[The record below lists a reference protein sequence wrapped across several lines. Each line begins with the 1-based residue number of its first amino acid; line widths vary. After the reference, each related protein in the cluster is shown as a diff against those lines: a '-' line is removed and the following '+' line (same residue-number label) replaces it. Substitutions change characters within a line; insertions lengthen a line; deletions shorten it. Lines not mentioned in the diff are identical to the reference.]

1 MITIISKGYC
11 PYCASAKQLISG
23 LGFEYKEI
31 DVTIDSETLQK
42 ASEFSGMRTVPQVF
56 AGEMSKES
64 SLWGF
69 DDISALHD
77 AGKLVALLEEA

>member
-23 LGFEYKEI
+23 LGFEYNEI
-31 DVTIDSETLQK
+31 DVTTDSEMLKK
-42 ASEFSGMRTVPQVF
+42 ASEVSGMRTVPQVF
-56 AGEMSKES
+56 AGDMIKDN
-64 SLWGF
+64 LLGGF

-77 AGKLVALLEEA
+77 AGKLVPRLEKA